1 MAAAK
6 WTVRN
11 YNAYLRAAKSAY
23 GLTHHQAQQMYRSHS
38 SRAGHS
44 LTARELN
51 AHPRV
56 AAQEARRAGQGPK
69 RALPPGG
76 RRPGGRPGG
85 AAIGAGAG
93 AGAIPREF
101 ADIEDFFYDGY
112 EAPEED
118 EYPG

>member
-44 LTARELN
+44 LTAKELK
-51 AHPRV
+51 AHPRI
-56 AAQEARRAGQGPK
+56 ASQEARRAGSGPK

-76 RRPGGRPGG
+76 RPGGRPGG
-85 AAIGAGAG
+85 ARAIGAGAG
-93 AGAIPREF
+93 AVPQEF
-101 ADIEDFFYDGY
+101 AGIEDFFYDGY